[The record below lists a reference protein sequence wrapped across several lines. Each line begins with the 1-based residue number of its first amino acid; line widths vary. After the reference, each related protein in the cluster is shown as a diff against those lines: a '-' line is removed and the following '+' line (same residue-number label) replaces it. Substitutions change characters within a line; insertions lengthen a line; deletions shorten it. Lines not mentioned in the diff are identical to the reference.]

1 MTNKMTY
8 QNMAAERRKHHRYKT
23 NQDAF
28 VSFNPRSFQLGRI
41 INIGKGGLA
50 FIHVDIRQP
59 VATLSKMALFLPN
72 DGFRL
77 SEIPY
82 KIVSEFE
89 LKNKSSNNDLILLQC
104 CIAFGHLTQFQNVSL
119 DYYLENYTTGQ
130 F

>member
-1 MTNKMTY
+1 MTYKMTH

-23 NQDAF
+23 NQDVF
-28 VSFNPRSFQLGRI
+28 VSFNPGSFQLGQI

-59 VATLSKMALFLPN
+59 VAALSKMDLFLAN

-77 SEIPY
+77 SEILY
-82 KIVSEFE
+82 KVVSEFE
-89 LKNKSSNNDLILLQC
+89 LKNKSSSNDLILRQC
-104 CIAFGHLTQFQNVSL
+104 CIAFGHLTQFQNASL
-119 DYYLENYTTGQ
+119 DYYLENYTTDQ